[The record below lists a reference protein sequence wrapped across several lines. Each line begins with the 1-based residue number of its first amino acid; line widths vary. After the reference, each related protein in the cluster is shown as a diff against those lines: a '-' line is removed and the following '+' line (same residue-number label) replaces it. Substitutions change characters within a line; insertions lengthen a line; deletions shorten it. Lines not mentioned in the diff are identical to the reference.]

1 MNRLAFEIGAQF
13 LSNDTFPRQPSVVG
27 PFVST
32 LARNAIVIAGIIMIA
47 MIIYGGFQM
56 INGAGRDPQN
66 MVKARQIITTGLIG
80 FIVVFAAYWLV
91 QIVEALTGV
100 EIF

>member
-1 MNRLAFEIGAQF
+1 
-13 LSNDTFPRQPSVVG
+13 
-27 PFVST
+27 
-32 LARNAIVIAGIIMIA
+32 
-47 MIIYGGFQM
+47 
-56 INGAGRDPQN
+56 

-91 QIVEALTGV
+91 QIVETLTGV